1 MEERGPGGREGTAS
15 QGVPHHPEKT
25 ETPASLNVTAVF
37 LASQSCFVAL
47 VPIYFNYPEIKKKKK
62 QQPCLVQVLWQKQE
76 RKKEVI
82 SLLKA
87 DTPEATPNPQLQ
99 LLLL

>member
-62 QQPCLVQVLWQKQE
+62 KTTLPGSGFMAE
-76 RKKEVI
+76 TRKK
-82 SLLKA
+82 KGG
-87 DTPEATPNPQLQ
+87 DQLAES
-99 LLLL
+99 